1 MESLP
6 YPGTEAS
13 AVSGVRWKAG
23 SRLRT
28 RIDAVAP

>member
-6 YPGTEAS
+6 YPGPEAS
-13 AVSGVRWKAG
+13 AVSGVRQKAG
-23 SRLRT
+23 LRLRA